1 MITLGS
7 PDILLLQSM
16 SENLPDVPTAEP
28 AAAAGISLPEVPSK
42 EPGETIIEV
51 QTDKP
56 CGWVQGICMLP
67 FGSPPPF
74 LFFGITLG
82 RIEVCL

>member
-1 MITLGS
+1 
-7 PDILLLQSM
+7 M

-51 QTDKP
+51 QTE
-56 CGWVQGICMLP
+56 I
-67 FGSPPPF
+67 
-74 LFFGITLG
+74 
-82 RIEVCL
+82 